1 MINFEKKSKMKNL
14 TLTNKNI
21 PTLDF
26 KESKLSKKDIT
37 TINKFKSLVIN
48 NGDDG
53 LREISQI
60 LNEKSLKS
68 FKVKKS
74 EFKKADRLLNDDIKN
89 AILIAYAN
97 IKKYHEKQLEG
108 LSIKSI
114 ETTKGIKLW
123 SEFRPIDV
131 VGLYVP
137 GGTAPLFSSF
147 LMQAIPAIIA
157 GCKDIIVCTP
167 PDKNGKIDPTILWV
181 ANLLNIK
188 NIFKVGGSQAIFAMA
203 YGTKSVPKCLKI
215 FGPGNQYVTLAKILV
230 SNDVPIDMPAGPSEV
245 YVVSD
250 DENKTDIIASD
261 LLSQLEHSKDAKA
274 VLVSKNKSLIKNIS
288 KEIDLQKNLL
298 NRQNILKSSQKNIYL
313 VNAANDQ
320 QIVDFINI
328 NAPEHLILLDEDF
341 SKIVPYINNAGS
353 VFCGKYS
360 PESFGDY
367 ASGSNHTLPT
377 ARSAKTYSGLSV
389 KDFGKIITFQTA
401 SPEGFVN
408 LAPTIKILAK
418 AECLDAHAKAVSI
431 REKYAEQ
438 DNIVKPRTSFIKRAT
453 NETSIFINLNID
465 GTGNYNI
472 NTGLKYFDHMLE
484 QFAKHGRFDITINS
498 IGDLEIDEHHTIE
511 DVAIAL
517 GDAFKQAL
525 GDRKNIER
533 YSSNQSLVMD
543 ETISNVSIDMA
554 SRNLLKMKTSKLRE
568 YVGDF
573 PTEMFEH
580 FFISFVNTLSFTC
593 HIDTKGSN
601 SHHIVEAT
609 FKSFT
614 RALSDALKENN
625 KNIASTKGVL

>member
-1 MINFEKKSKMKNL
+1 MKNL
-14 TLTNKNI
+14 TLKKNI

-26 KESKLSKKDIT
+26 KESKLSRKDIN

-48 NGDDG
+48 DGDNG
-53 LREISQI
+53 LREISKI
-60 LNEKSLKS
+60 LKEKSLNS
-68 FKVKKS
+68 FKVTKS
-74 EFKKADRLLNDDIKN
+74 EFKKADKLLNDDIKN

-108 LSIKSI
+108 LSIKDI
-114 ETTKGIKLW
+114 ETTKGVKLW
-123 SEFRPIDV
+123 SEFKPIDV
-131 VGLYVP
+131 IGLYIP

-157 GCKDIIVCTP
+157 GCNNIVVCTP
-167 PDKNGKIDPTILWV
+167 PNKNGNIDPAILWV
-181 ANLLNIK
+181 ADLLNIK
-188 NIFKVGGSQAIFAMA
+188 NIFKVGGSQAVFAMA
-203 YGTKSVPKCLKI
+203 YGTKSIPKCLKI
-215 FGPGNQYVTLAKILV
+215 FGPGNQYVTEAKMLV
-230 SNDVPIDMPAGPSEV
+230 SKDISIDMPAGPSEV
-245 YVVSD
+245 YVVSN
-250 DENKTDIIASD
+250 DENKLDIIASD

-274 VLVSKNKSLIKNIS
+274 VLISQNKSLIKNIS
-288 KEIDLQKNLL
+288 NEINIQNNAL
-298 NRQNILKSSQKNIYL
+298 NRQEILKSSINNIYL
-313 VNAANDQ
+313 VNASSDQ
-320 QIVDFINI
+320 QIIDFINI
-328 NAPEHLILLDEDF
+328 NAPEHLILLDNDF
-341 SKIVPYINNAGS
+341 SKIAPYINNAGS
-353 VFCGKYS
+353 VFCGNYS

-377 ARSAKTYSGLSV
+377 SGAAKTYSGLSV

-401 SPEGFVN
+401 TAEGFMN
-408 LAPTIKILAK
+408 LAPAVKILAE
-418 AECLDAHAKAVSI
+418 AENLDAHAKAVDI
-431 REKYAEQ
+431 REKYAIQ
-438 DNIVKPRTSFIKRAT
+438 DTYQKPRTSFIKRTT

-465 GTGNYNI
+465 GTGNYNVD
-472 NTGLKYFDHMLE
+472 TGLKYFDHMLE
-484 QFAKHGRFDITINS
+484 QFAKHGSFDITINS

-525 GDRKNIER
+525 GERKNIER
-533 YSSNQSLVMD
+533 YSSNESLVMD
-543 ETISNVSIDMA
+543 ETISNVSIDMS

-593 HIDTKGSN
+593 HIDTKGTN

-614 RALSDALKENN
+614 RALSTALIQNN
-625 KNIASTKGVL
+625 KNIASTKGML

>member
-1 MINFEKKSKMKNL
+1 MKYIKL
-14 TLTNKNI
+14 TKNI
-21 PTLDF
+21 PILDF
-26 KESKLSKKDIT
+26 QESKIPIKDINT
-37 TINKFKSLVIN
+37 VKKFKSLVLD

-53 LREISQI
+53 IREISK
-60 LNEKSLKS
+60 LLKEKSLKN
-68 FKVKKS
+68 FKVTNS
-74 EFKKADRLLNDDIKN
+74 EFKKADKLLDDDIKN
-89 AILIAYAN
+89 AILVAYSN

-108 LSIKSI
+108 LSIKTI

-157 GCKDIIVCTP
+157 GCKNIIVCTP

-215 FGPGNQYVTLAKILV
+215 FGPGNQYVTLAKMLV
-230 SNDVPIDMPAGPSEV
+230 SNDISIDMPAGPSEV
-245 YVVSD
+245 YVVSN

-341 SKIVPYINNAGS
+341 SKIAPYINNAGS

-401 SPEGFVN
+401 TPEGFIN

-438 DNIVKPRTSFIKRAT
+438 DNIAKPRTSFIKRAT
-453 NETSIFINLNID
+453 NETNIFINLNID

-625 KNIASTKGVL
+625 NNIASTKGVL

>member
-1 MINFEKKSKMKNL
+1 MKYIKL
-14 TLTNKNI
+14 TKNI

-26 KESKLSKKDIT
+26 QESKMPIKDINT
-37 TINKFKSLVIN
+37 VKKFKSLILN

-53 LREISQI
+53 IREISML
-60 LNEKSLKS
+60 LNERPLKN
-68 FKVKKS
+68 FKVSNS
-74 EFKKADRLLNDDIKN
+74 EFKKADKLLDDDIKN
-89 AILIAYAN
+89 AILVAYSN

-181 ANLLNIK
+181 ANLLNVK
-188 NIFKVGGSQAIFAMA
+188 NIFKVGGSQAIFAMT
-203 YGTKSVPKCLKI
+203 YGTKSIPKCLKI
-215 FGPGNQYVTLAKILV
+215 FGPGNQYVTLAKMLV
-230 SNDVPIDMPAGPSEV
+230 SNEVSIDMPAGPSEV

-274 VLVSKNKSLIKNIS
+274 VLVSKNKSLIRNIS
-288 KEIDLQKNLL
+288 KEIDLQKNSL

-313 VNAANDQ
+313 VNAASDQ
-320 QIVDFINI
+320 QIIDFINI

-401 SPEGFVN
+401 SSEGFVN

-525 GDRKNIER
+525 GDRQNIER

>member
-1 MINFEKKSKMKNL
+1 MKNL
-14 TLTNKNI
+14 TLRKNI

-26 KESKLSKKDIT
+26 KKSKLSRKDIN

-53 LREISQI
+53 LREISKM
-60 LNEKSLKS
+60 LKEKSLKS
-68 FKVKKS
+68 FKVTKS
-74 EFKKADRLLNDDIKN
+74 EFKKADQLLNDDIKN

-108 LSIKSI
+108 LSIKNI
-114 ETTKGIKLW
+114 ETTKGVKLW
-123 SEFRPIDV
+123 SEFKPIDV
-131 VGLYVP
+131 VGLYIP

-157 GCKDIIVCTP
+157 GCNNIVVCTP
-167 PDKNGKIDPTILWV
+167 PNKSGNIDPAILWV
-181 ANLLNIK
+181 ASLLNIK
-188 NIFKVGGSQAIFAMA
+188 NIYKVGGSQAIFAMA
-203 YGTKSVPKCLKI
+203 YGTKSIPKCLKI
-215 FGPGNQYVTLAKILV
+215 FGPGNQYVTEAKILV
-230 SNDVPIDMPAGPSEV
+230 SKDVSIDMPAGPSEV
-245 YVVSD
+245 YVVSN
-250 DENKTDIIASD
+250 DENKLDIIASD

-274 VLVSKNKSLIKNIS
+274 VLISQNKSVIENIS
-288 KEIDLQKNLL
+288 HEINIQNNSLTRQEILQ
-298 NRQNILKSSQKNIYL
+298 SSINNIYL
-313 VNAANDQ
+313 VNASSDQ
-320 QIVDFINI
+320 QVIDFINI
-328 NAPEHLILLDEDF
+328 NAPEHLILLDNDF

-353 VFCGKYS
+353 VFCGNYS

-377 ARSAKTYSGLSV
+377 SGAAKTYSGLSV

-401 SPEGFVN
+401 TAEGFMN
-408 LAPTIKILAK
+408 LAPAVKILAE
-418 AECLDAHAKAVSI
+418 AESLDAHTKAVDI
-431 REKYAEQ
+431 REKYAIQ
-438 DNIVKPRTSFIKRAT
+438 DTYQKPRTSFIKRTT

-465 GTGNYNI
+465 GTGNYNVD
-472 NTGLKYFDHMLE
+472 TGLKYFDHMLE
-484 QFAKHGRFDITINS
+484 QFAKHGSFDITINS

-525 GDRKNIER
+525 GERKNIER
-533 YSSNQSLVMD
+533 YSSNESLVMD
-543 ETISNVSIDMA
+543 ETISNVSIDMS

-593 HIDTKGSN
+593 HIDTKGTN
-601 SHHIVEAT
+601 SHHIIEAT

-614 RALSDALKENN
+614 RALSNALIQNN
-625 KNIASTKGVL
+625 KNIASTKGML

>member
-1 MINFEKKSKMKNL
+1 MKYIKL
-14 TLTNKNI
+14 TKNI
-21 PTLDF
+21 PILDF
-26 KESKLSKKDIT
+26 QESKIPIKDINT
-37 TINKFKSLVIN
+37 VKKFKSLVLD

-53 LREISQI
+53 IREISK
-60 LNEKSLKS
+60 LLKEKSLKN
-68 FKVKKS
+68 FKVTNS
-74 EFKKADRLLNDDIKN
+74 EFKKADKLLDDDIKN
-89 AILIAYAN
+89 AILVAYSN

-108 LSIKSI
+108 LSIKTI

-157 GCKDIIVCTP
+157 GCKNIIVCTP

-215 FGPGNQYVTLAKILV
+215 FGPGNQYVTLAKMLV
-230 SNDVPIDMPAGPSEV
+230 SNDVSIDMPAGPSEV
-245 YVVSD
+245 YVVSN

-320 QIVDFINI
+320 QIIDFINI

-341 SKIVPYINNAGS
+341 SKIAPYINNAGS

-401 SPEGFVN
+401 SPEGFIN
-408 LAPTIKILAK
+408 LAPTVKILAK

-431 REKYAEQ
+431 REKYAEE
-438 DNIVKPRTSFIKRAT
+438 DNIVKPRTSFIKRDT
-453 NETSIFINLNID
+453 KETSIYINLNID

-525 GDRKNIER
+525 GDRQNIER

-614 RALSDALKENN
+614 RALSDALKQNN
-625 KNIASTKGVL
+625 KNIASTKGIL

>member
-1 MINFEKKSKMKNL
+1 MKNIRL
-14 TLTNKNI
+14 TKNI

-26 KESKLSKKDIT
+26 QESKLSRKDINT
-37 TINKFKSLVIN
+37 VKRFKSLVLD

-53 LREISQI
+53 IREISKLLKEKA
-60 LNEKSLKS
+60 LNN
-68 FKVKKS
+68 FKVTNS
-74 EFKKADRLLNDDIKN
+74 EFQQADKLLSDDIKN
-89 AILIAYAN
+89 AILIAYSN

-123 SEFRPIDV
+123 SEFKPIDV

-157 GCKDIIVCTP
+157 GCKNIIVCTP

-215 FGPGNQYVTLAKILV
+215 FGPGNQYVTLAKMLV
-230 SNDVPIDMPAGPSEV
+230 SNNVSIDMPAGPSEV

-250 DENKTDIIASD
+250 DEDKIDIIASD

-274 VLVSKNKSLIKNIS
+274 VLISKNKSLVKTIS
-288 KEIDLQKNLL
+288 KEIDLQKKLL
-298 NRQNILKSSQKNIYL
+298 NRQNILISSLKNIYL

-341 SKIVPYINNAGS
+341 SKIAPYINNAGS

-401 SPEGFVN
+401 TPEGFIN

-431 REKYAEQ
+431 REKYAAQ
-438 DNIVKPRTSFIKRAT
+438 DNIAKPRISFIKRAT
-453 NETSIFINLNID
+453 NETNIFINLNID

-601 SHHIVEAT
+601 SHHIIEAT

-614 RALSDALKENN
+614 RALSDALKQNN
-625 KNIASTKGVL
+625 KNIASTKGIL

>member
-1 MINFEKKSKMKNL
+1 MKYIRL
-14 TLTNKNI
+14 TKNI
-21 PTLDF
+21 PALDF
-26 KESKLSKKDIT
+26 QESKMPIKDINT
-37 TINKFKSLVIN
+37 VKKFKSLVLD

-53 LREISQI
+53 IREISK
-60 LNEKSLKS
+60 LLKEKSLKN
-68 FKVKKS
+68 FKVANS
-74 EFKKADRLLNDDIKN
+74 EFKKADKLLDDDIKN
-89 AILIAYAN
+89 AILVAYSN

-215 FGPGNQYVTLAKILV
+215 FGPGNQYVTLAKMLV
-230 SNDVPIDMPAGPSEV
+230 SNDVSIDMPAGPSEV
-245 YVVSD
+245 YVVSN
-250 DENKTDIIASD
+250 DENKKDIIASD

-288 KEIDLQKNLL
+288 KEIDLQKNSLK
-298 NRQNILKSSQKNIYL
+298 RQNILKSSQKNIYL
-313 VNAANDQ
+313 VNAASDQ
-320 QIVDFINI
+320 QIIDFINI

-341 SKIVPYINNAGS
+341 SKIAPYINNAGS

-401 SPEGFVN
+401 SPEGFIN
-408 LAPTIKILAK
+408 LAPTVKILAK

-525 GDRKNIER
+525 GDRQNIER

>member
-1 MINFEKKSKMKNL
+1 MKNL
-14 TLTNKNI
+14 TLKKNI

-26 KESKLSKKDIT
+26 KESKLSRKDIN

-48 NGDDG
+48 DGDNG
-53 LREISQI
+53 LREISKI
-60 LNEKSLKS
+60 LKEKSLNS
-68 FKVKKS
+68 FKVTKS
-74 EFKKADRLLNDDIKN
+74 EFKKADKLLNDDIKN

-108 LSIKSI
+108 LSIKDI
-114 ETTKGIKLW
+114 ETTKGVKLW
-123 SEFRPIDV
+123 SEFKPIDV
-131 VGLYVP
+131 IGLYIP

-157 GCKDIIVCTP
+157 GCNNIVVCTP
-167 PDKNGKIDPTILWV
+167 PNKNGNIDPAILWV
-181 ANLLNIK
+181 ADLLNIK
-188 NIFKVGGSQAIFAMA
+188 NIFKVGGSQAVFAMA
-203 YGTKSVPKCLKI
+203 YGTKSIPKCLKI
-215 FGPGNQYVTLAKILV
+215 FGPGNQYVTEAKMLV
-230 SNDVPIDMPAGPSEV
+230 SKDISIDMPAGPSEV
-245 YVVSD
+245 YVVSN
-250 DENKTDIIASD
+250 DENKLDIIASD

-274 VLVSKNKSLIKNIS
+274 VLISQNKSLLKNIS
-288 KEIDLQKNLL
+288 SEINIQNNAL
-298 NRQNILKSSQKNIYL
+298 NRQEILKSSINNIYL
-313 VNAANDQ
+313 VNASNDQ
-320 QIVDFINI
+320 QVIDFINI
-328 NAPEHLILLDEDF
+328 NAPEHLILLDNDF
-341 SKIVPYINNAGS
+341 SKIAPYINNAGS
-353 VFCGKYS
+353 VFCGNYS

-377 ARSAKTYSGLSV
+377 SGAAKTYSGLSV

-401 SPEGFVN
+401 TAEGFMN
-408 LAPTIKILAK
+408 LAPAVKILAE
-418 AECLDAHAKAVSI
+418 AENLDAHAKAVDI
-431 REKYAEQ
+431 REKYAIQ
-438 DNIVKPRTSFIKRAT
+438 DTYQKPRTSFIKRTT

-465 GTGNYNI
+465 GTGNYNVD
-472 NTGLKYFDHMLE
+472 TGLKYFDHMLE
-484 QFAKHGRFDITINS
+484 QFAKHGSFDITINS

-525 GDRKNIER
+525 GERKNIER
-533 YSSNQSLVMD
+533 YSSNESLVMD
-543 ETISNVSIDMA
+543 ETISNVSIDMS

-593 HIDTKGSN
+593 HIDTKGTN

-614 RALSDALKENN
+614 RALSTALIQNN
-625 KNIASTKGVL
+625 KNIASTKGML

>member
-1 MINFEKKSKMKNL
+1 MKYIKL
-14 TLTNKNI
+14 TKNI

-26 KESKLSKKDIT
+26 QESKMPIKDINT
-37 TINKFKSLVIN
+37 VKKFKSLVLD

-53 LREISQI
+53 IREISK
-60 LNEKSLKS
+60 LLKEKSLKN
-68 FKVKKS
+68 FKVTNS
-74 EFKKADRLLNDDIKN
+74 EFKKADKLLDDDIKN
-89 AILIAYAN
+89 AILVAYSN

-108 LSIKSI
+108 LSIKTI

-215 FGPGNQYVTLAKILV
+215 FGPGNQYVTLAKMLV
-230 SNDVPIDMPAGPSEV
+230 SNDVSIDMPAGPSEV

-320 QIVDFINI
+320 QIIDFINI

-401 SPEGFVN
+401 TPEGFIN

-453 NETSIFINLNID
+453 NETNIFINLNID

-625 KNIASTKGVL
+625 NNIASTKGVL

>member
-1 MINFEKKSKMKNL
+1 MKNIRL
-14 TLTNKNI
+14 TKNI

-26 KESKLSKKDIT
+26 QESKLSRKDINT
-37 TINKFKSLVIN
+37 VKRFKSLVLD

-53 LREISQI
+53 IREISKLLKEKA
-60 LNEKSLKS
+60 LNN
-68 FKVKKS
+68 FKVTNS
-74 EFKKADRLLNDDIKN
+74 EFKQADKLLSDDIKN
-89 AILIAYAN
+89 AILIAYSN

-123 SEFRPIDV
+123 SEFKPIDV

-157 GCKDIIVCTP
+157 GCKNIIVCTP

-215 FGPGNQYVTLAKILV
+215 FGPGNQFVTLAKMLV
-230 SNDVPIDMPAGPSEV
+230 SNNVSIDMPAGPSEV

-250 DENKTDIIASD
+250 DEDKIDIIASD

-274 VLVSKNKSLIKNIS
+274 VLISKNKSLVKTIS
-288 KEIDLQKNLL
+288 KEIDLQKKLL
-298 NRQNILKSSQKNIYL
+298 NRQNILISSLKNIYL

-320 QIVDFINI
+320 QIIDFINI

-341 SKIVPYINNAGS
+341 SKIAPYINNAGS

-377 ARSAKTYSGLSV
+377 AGSAKTYSGLSV

-401 SPEGFVN
+401 SPEGFIN
-408 LAPTIKILAK
+408 LAPTVKILAK

-431 REKYAEQ
+431 REKYAEE
-438 DNIVKPRTSFIKRAT
+438 DNIVKPRTSFIKRDT
-453 NETSIFINLNID
+453 KETSIYINLNID

-511 DVAIAL
+511 DVAITL

-525 GDRKNIER
+525 GDRTNIER

-554 SRNLLKMKTSKLRE
+554 SRNLLKMQTSKLRE

-625 KNIASTKGVL
+625 NNIASTKGVL

>member
-1 MINFEKKSKMKNL
+1 MKNL
-14 TLTNKNI
+14 TLRKNI

-26 KESKLSKKDIT
+26 KKSKLSRKDIN

-53 LREISQI
+53 LREISKM
-60 LNEKSLKS
+60 LKEKSLKS
-68 FKVKKS
+68 FKVTKS
-74 EFKKADRLLNDDIKN
+74 EFKKADQLLNDDIKN

-108 LSIKSI
+108 LSIKNI
-114 ETTKGIKLW
+114 ETTKGVKLW
-123 SEFRPIDV
+123 SEFKPIDV
-131 VGLYVP
+131 VGLYIP

-157 GCKDIIVCTP
+157 GCNNIVVCTP
-167 PDKNGKIDPTILWV
+167 PNKSGNIDPAILWV
-181 ANLLNIK
+181 ASLLNIK
-188 NIFKVGGSQAIFAMA
+188 NIYKVGGSQAIFAMA
-203 YGTKSVPKCLKI
+203 YGTKSIPKCLKI
-215 FGPGNQYVTLAKILV
+215 FGPGNQYVTEAKILV
-230 SNDVPIDMPAGPSEV
+230 SKDVSIDMPAGPSEV
-245 YVVSD
+245 YVVSN
-250 DENKTDIIASD
+250 DENKLDIIASD

-274 VLVSKNKSLIKNIS
+274 VLISQNKSVIENIS
-288 KEIDLQKNLL
+288 HEINLQNNSLT
-298 NRQNILKSSQKNIYL
+298 RQEILQSSINNIYL
-313 VNAANDQ
+313 VNASSDQ
-320 QIVDFINI
+320 QVIDFINI
-328 NAPEHLILLDEDF
+328 NAPEHLILLDNDF

-353 VFCGKYS
+353 VFCGNYS

-377 ARSAKTYSGLSV
+377 SGAAKTYSGLSV

-401 SPEGFVN
+401 TAEGFMN
-408 LAPTIKILAK
+408 LAPAVKILAE
-418 AECLDAHAKAVSI
+418 AESLDAHTKSVDI
-431 REKYAEQ
+431 REKYAIQ
-438 DNIVKPRTSFIKRAT
+438 DTYQKPRTSFIKRTT

-465 GTGNYNI
+465 GTGNYNVD
-472 NTGLKYFDHMLE
+472 TGLKYFDHMLE
-484 QFAKHGRFDITINS
+484 QFAKHGSFDITINS

-525 GDRKNIER
+525 GERKNIER
-533 YSSNQSLVMD
+533 YSSNESLVMD
-543 ETISNVSIDMA
+543 ETISNVSIDMS

-593 HIDTKGSN
+593 HIDTKGTN
-601 SHHIVEAT
+601 SHHIIEAT

-614 RALSDALKENN
+614 RALSNALIQNN
-625 KNIASTKGVL
+625 KNIASTKGML

>member
-1 MINFEKKSKMKNL
+1 MKNL
-14 TLTNKNI
+14 TLKKNI

-26 KESKLSKKDIT
+26 KESKLSRKDIN

-48 NGDDG
+48 DGDNG
-53 LREISQI
+53 LREISKI
-60 LNEKSLKS
+60 LKEKSLNS
-68 FKVKKS
+68 FKVTKS
-74 EFKKADRLLNDDIKN
+74 EFKKADKLLNDDIKN

-108 LSIKSI
+108 LSIKDI
-114 ETTKGIKLW
+114 ETTKGVKLW
-123 SEFRPIDV
+123 SEFKPIDV
-131 VGLYVP
+131 IGLYIP

-157 GCKDIIVCTP
+157 GCNNIVVCTP
-167 PDKNGKIDPTILWV
+167 PNKNGNIDPAILWV
-181 ANLLNIK
+181 ADLLNIK
-188 NIFKVGGSQAIFAMA
+188 NIFKVGGSQAVFAMA
-203 YGTKSVPKCLKI
+203 YGTKSIPKCLKI
-215 FGPGNQYVTLAKILV
+215 FGPGNQYVTEAKMLV
-230 SNDVPIDMPAGPSEV
+230 SKDISIDMPAGPSEV
-245 YVVSD
+245 YVVSN
-250 DENKTDIIASD
+250 DENKLDIIASD

-274 VLVSKNKSLIKNIS
+274 VLISQNKSLIKNIS
-288 KEIDLQKNLL
+288 NEINIQNNAL
-298 NRQNILKSSQKNIYL
+298 NRQEILKSSINNIYL
-313 VNAANDQ
+313 VNASSDQ
-320 QIVDFINI
+320 QVIDFINI
-328 NAPEHLILLDEDF
+328 NAPEHLILLDNDF
-341 SKIVPYINNAGS
+341 SKIAPYINNAGS
-353 VFCGKYS
+353 VFCGNYS

-377 ARSAKTYSGLSV
+377 SGAAKTYSGLSV

-401 SPEGFVN
+401 TAEGFMN
-408 LAPTIKILAK
+408 LAPAVKILAE
-418 AECLDAHAKAVSI
+418 AENLDAHAKAVDI
-431 REKYAEQ
+431 REKYAIQ
-438 DNIVKPRTSFIKRAT
+438 DTYQKPRTSFIKRTT

-472 NTGLKYFDHMLE
+472 DTGLKYFDHMLE
-484 QFAKHGRFDITINS
+484 QFAKHGSFDITINS

-525 GDRKNIER
+525 GERKNIER
-533 YSSNQSLVMD
+533 YSSNESLVMD
-543 ETISNVSIDMA
+543 ETISNVSIDMS

-593 HIDTKGSN
+593 HIDTKGTN

-614 RALSDALKENN
+614 RALSTALIQNN
-625 KNIASTKGVL
+625 KNIASTKGML

>member
-1 MINFEKKSKMKNL
+1 MKNL
-14 TLTNKNI
+14 TLRKNI

-26 KESKLSKKDIT
+26 KESKLSRKDIN

-53 LREISQI
+53 LKEISKI
-60 LNEKSLKS
+60 LKEKPLNS
-68 FKVKKS
+68 FKVTKS
-74 EFKKADRLLNDDIKN
+74 EFKKADKLLNDDIKN

-108 LSIKSI
+108 LSIKDI

-123 SEFRPIDV
+123 SEFKPIDV
-131 VGLYVP
+131 IGLYIP

-157 GCKDIIVCTP
+157 GCNNIVVCTP
-167 PDKNGKIDPTILWV
+167 PNKNGNIDPAILWV
-181 ANLLNIK
+181 ADLLNIK
-188 NIFKVGGSQAIFAMA
+188 NIYKVGGSQAVFAMA
-203 YGTKSVPKCLKI
+203 YGTKSIPKCLKI
-215 FGPGNQYVTLAKILV
+215 FGPGNQYVTEAKMLV
-230 SNDVPIDMPAGPSEV
+230 SKDISIDMPAGPSEV
-245 YVVSD
+245 YVVSN
-250 DENKTDIIASD
+250 DENKLDIIASD

-274 VLVSKNKSLIKNIS
+274 VLISQNKSLIKNIS
-288 KEIDLQKNLL
+288 NEINIQNNAL
-298 NRQNILKSSQKNIYL
+298 NRQEILKSSINNIYL
-313 VNAANDQ
+313 VNASSDQ
-320 QIVDFINI
+320 QVIDFINI
-328 NAPEHLILLDEDF
+328 NAPEHLILLDNDF
-341 SKIVPYINNAGS
+341 SKIAPYINNAGS
-353 VFCGKYS
+353 VFCGNYS

-377 ARSAKTYSGLSV
+377 SGAAKTYSGLSV

-401 SPEGFVN
+401 TAEGFMN
-408 LAPTIKILAK
+408 LAPAVKILAE
-418 AECLDAHAKAVSI
+418 AENLDAHAKAVDI
-431 REKYAEQ
+431 REKYAIQ
-438 DNIVKPRTSFIKRAT
+438 DTYQKPRTSFIKRTT

-465 GTGNYNI
+465 GTGNYNVD
-472 NTGLKYFDHMLE
+472 TGLKYFDHMLE
-484 QFAKHGRFDITINS
+484 QFAKHGSFDITINS

-525 GDRKNIER
+525 GERKNIER
-533 YSSNQSLVMD
+533 YSSNESLVMD
-543 ETISNVSIDMA
+543 ETISNVSIDMS

-593 HIDTKGSN
+593 HIDTKGTN

-614 RALSDALKENN
+614 RALSTALIQNN
-625 KNIASTKGVL
+625 KNIASTKGML

>member
-1 MINFEKKSKMKNL
+1 MKNL
-14 TLTNKNI
+14 TLKKNI

-26 KESKLSKKDIT
+26 NESKLSKKDKN

-48 NGDDG
+48 DGDNG
-53 LREISQI
+53 LREISKI
-60 LNEKSLKS
+60 LKEKSLNS
-68 FKVKKS
+68 FKVTKS
-74 EFKKADRLLNDDIKN
+74 EFKKADKLLNDDIKN

-108 LSIKSI
+108 LSIKDI
-114 ETTKGIKLW
+114 ETTKGVKLW
-123 SEFRPIDV
+123 SEFKPIDV
-131 VGLYVP
+131 IGLYIP

-157 GCKDIIVCTP
+157 GCNNIVVCTP
-167 PDKNGKIDPTILWV
+167 PNKNGNIDPAILWV
-181 ANLLNIK
+181 ADLLNIK
-188 NIFKVGGSQAIFAMA
+188 NIFKVGGSQAVFAMA
-203 YGTKSVPKCLKI
+203 YGTKSIPKCLKI
-215 FGPGNQYVTLAKILV
+215 FGPGNQYVTEAKMLV
-230 SNDVPIDMPAGPSEV
+230 SKDISIDMPAGPSEV
-245 YVVSD
+245 YVVSN
-250 DENKTDIIASD
+250 DENKLDIIASD

-274 VLVSKNKSLIKNIS
+274 VLISQNKSLIKNIS
-288 KEIDLQKNLL
+288 NEINIQNNAL
-298 NRQNILKSSQKNIYL
+298 NRQEILKSSINNIYL
-313 VNAANDQ
+313 VNASSDQ
-320 QIVDFINI
+320 QIIDFINI
-328 NAPEHLILLDEDF
+328 NAPEHLILLDNDF
-341 SKIVPYINNAGS
+341 SKIAPYINNAGS
-353 VFCGKYS
+353 VFCGNYS

-377 ARSAKTYSGLSV
+377 SGAAKTYSGLSV

-401 SPEGFVN
+401 TAEGFMN
-408 LAPTIKILAK
+408 LAPAVKILAE
-418 AECLDAHAKAVSI
+418 AESLDAHTKAVDI
-431 REKYAEQ
+431 REKYAIQ
-438 DNIVKPRTSFIKRAT
+438 DTYQKPRTSFIKRTT

-465 GTGNYNI
+465 GTGNYNVD
-472 NTGLKYFDHMLE
+472 TGLKYFDHMLE
-484 QFAKHGRFDITINS
+484 QFAKHGSFDITINS

-525 GDRKNIER
+525 GERKNIER
-533 YSSNQSLVMD
+533 YSSNESLVMD
-543 ETISNVSIDMA
+543 ETISNVSIDMS

-593 HIDTKGSN
+593 HIDTKGTN

-614 RALSDALKENN
+614 RALSTALIQNN
-625 KNIASTKGVL
+625 KNIASTKGML

>member
-1 MINFEKKSKMKNL
+1 MKNL
-14 TLTNKNI
+14 TLRKNI

-26 KESKLSKKDIT
+26 KKSKLSRKDIN

-53 LREISQI
+53 LREISKI
-60 LNEKSLKS
+60 LKEKSLNS
-68 FKVKKS
+68 FKVTKS
-74 EFKKADRLLNDDIKN
+74 EFKKADQLLNDDIKN

-108 LSIKSI
+108 LSIKNI
-114 ETTKGIKLW
+114 ETTKGVKLW
-123 SEFRPIDV
+123 SEFKPIDV
-131 VGLYVP
+131 VGLYIP
-137 GGTAPLFSSF
+137 GGTAPLFSSL

-157 GCKDIIVCTP
+157 GCNNIVVCTP
-167 PDKNGKIDPTILWV
+167 PNKSGNIDPAILWV
-181 ANLLNIK
+181 ASLLNIK
-188 NIFKVGGSQAIFAMA
+188 NIYKVGGSQAIFAMA
-203 YGTKSVPKCLKI
+203 YGTKSIPKCLKI
-215 FGPGNQYVTLAKILV
+215 FGPGNQYVTEAKILV
-230 SNDVPIDMPAGPSEV
+230 SKDVSIDMPAGPSEV
-245 YVVSD
+245 YVVSN
-250 DENKTDIIASD
+250 DENKLDIIASD

-274 VLVSKNKSLIKNIS
+274 VLISQNKSVIENIS
-288 KEIDLQKNLL
+288 HEINIQNNSLTRQEILQ
-298 NRQNILKSSQKNIYL
+298 SSINNIYL
-313 VNAANDQ
+313 VDASSDQ
-320 QIVDFINI
+320 QVIDFINI
-328 NAPEHLILLDEDF
+328 NAPEHLILLDNDF
-341 SKIVPYINNAGS
+341 SKIAPYINNAGS
-353 VFCGKYS
+353 VFCGNYS

-377 ARSAKTYSGLSV
+377 SGAAKTYSGLSV

-401 SPEGFVN
+401 TAEGFMN
-408 LAPTIKILAK
+408 LAPAVKILAE
-418 AECLDAHAKAVSI
+418 AESLDAHTKAVDI
-431 REKYAEQ
+431 REKYAIQ
-438 DNIVKPRTSFIKRAT
+438 DTYQKPRTSFIKRTT

-465 GTGNYNI
+465 GTGNYNVD
-472 NTGLKYFDHMLE
+472 TGLKYFDHMLE
-484 QFAKHGRFDITINS
+484 QFAKHGSFDITINS

-525 GDRKNIER
+525 GERKNIER
-533 YSSNQSLVMD
+533 YSSNESLVMD
-543 ETISNVSIDMA
+543 ETISNVSVDMS

-593 HIDTKGSN
+593 HIDTKGTN

-614 RALSDALKENN
+614 RALSAALIQNN
-625 KNIASTKGVL
+625 KNIASTKGML

>member
-1 MINFEKKSKMKNL
+1 MKNL
-14 TLTNKNI
+14 TLRKNI

-26 KESKLSKKDIT
+26 KESKLSRKDIN

-53 LREISQI
+53 LKEISKI
-60 LNEKSLKS
+60 LKEKPLNS
-68 FKVKKS
+68 FKVTKS
-74 EFKKADRLLNDDIKN
+74 EFKKADKLLNDDIKN

-108 LSIKSI
+108 LSIKDI
-114 ETTKGIKLW
+114 ETTKGVKLW
-123 SEFRPIDV
+123 SEFKPIDV
-131 VGLYVP
+131 IGLYIP

-157 GCKDIIVCTP
+157 GCNNIVVCTP
-167 PDKNGKIDPTILWV
+167 PNKNGNIDPAILWV
-181 ANLLNIK
+181 ADLLNIK
-188 NIFKVGGSQAIFAMA
+188 NIFKVGGSQAVFAMA
-203 YGTKSVPKCLKI
+203 YGTKSIPKCLKI
-215 FGPGNQYVTLAKILV
+215 FGPGNQYVTEAKMLV
-230 SNDVPIDMPAGPSEV
+230 SKDISIDMPAGPSEV
-245 YVVSD
+245 YVVSN
-250 DENKTDIIASD
+250 DENRLDIIASD

-274 VLVSKNKSLIKNIS
+274 VLISQNKSVIKNIS
-288 KEIDLQKNLL
+288 NEINIQNNAL
-298 NRQNILKSSQKNIYL
+298 NRQEILKSSINNIYL
-313 VNAANDQ
+313 VNASSDQ
-320 QIVDFINI
+320 QIIDFINI
-328 NAPEHLILLDEDF
+328 NAPEHLILLDNDF
-341 SKIVPYINNAGS
+341 SKIAPYINNAGS
-353 VFCGKYS
+353 VFCGNYS

-377 ARSAKTYSGLSV
+377 SGAAKTYSGLSV

-401 SPEGFVN
+401 TAEGFMN
-408 LAPTIKILAK
+408 LAPAVKILAE
-418 AECLDAHAKAVSI
+418 AENLDAHAKAVDI
-431 REKYAEQ
+431 REKYAIQ
-438 DNIVKPRTSFIKRAT
+438 DTYQKPRTSFIKRTT

-465 GTGNYNI
+465 GTGNYNVD
-472 NTGLKYFDHMLE
+472 TGLKYFDHMLE
-484 QFAKHGRFDITINS
+484 QFAKHGSFDITINS

-525 GDRKNIER
+525 GERKNIER
-533 YSSNQSLVMD
+533 YSSNESLVMD
-543 ETISNVSIDMA
+543 ETISNVSIDMS

-593 HIDTKGSN
+593 HIDTKGTN

-614 RALSDALKENN
+614 RALSTALIQNN
-625 KNIASTKGVL
+625 KNIASTKGML

>member
-1 MINFEKKSKMKNL
+1 MKYIKL
-14 TLTNKNI
+14 TKNI
-21 PTLDF
+21 PILDF
-26 KESKLSKKDIT
+26 QESKIPIKDINT
-37 TINKFKSLVIN
+37 VKKFKSLVLD

-53 LREISQI
+53 IREISE
-60 LNEKSLKS
+60 LLKEKSLKN
-68 FKVKKS
+68 FKVTNS
-74 EFKKADRLLNDDIKN
+74 EFKKADKLLNDDIKN
-89 AILIAYAN
+89 AILVAYSN

-157 GCKDIIVCTP
+157 GCKNIIVCTP

-215 FGPGNQYVTLAKILV
+215 FGPGNQYVTLAKMLV
-230 SNDVPIDMPAGPSEV
+230 SNDVSIDMPAGPSEV

-261 LLSQLEHSKDAKA
+261 LLSQLEHSQDAKA
-274 VLVSKNKSLIKNIS
+274 VLVSKNKSLIRNIS

-320 QIVDFINI
+320 QIIDFINI

-341 SKIVPYINNAGS
+341 SKIAPYINNAGS

-401 SPEGFVN
+401 SSEGFVN

-525 GDRKNIER
+525 GDRQNIER

-625 KNIASTKGVL
+625 NNIASTKGVL

>member
-1 MINFEKKSKMKNL
+1 MKNL
-14 TLTNKNI
+14 TLRKNI

-26 KESKLSKKDIT
+26 KKSKLSRKDIN

-53 LREISQI
+53 LREISKM
-60 LNEKSLKS
+60 LKEKSLKS
-68 FKVKKS
+68 FKVTKS
-74 EFKKADRLLNDDIKN
+74 EFKKADQLLNDDIKN

-108 LSIKSI
+108 LSIKNI
-114 ETTKGIKLW
+114 ETTKGVKLW
-123 SEFRPIDV
+123 SEFKPIDV
-131 VGLYVP
+131 VGLYIP

-157 GCKDIIVCTP
+157 GCNNIVVCTP
-167 PDKNGKIDPTILWV
+167 PNKSGNIDPAILWV
-181 ANLLNIK
+181 ASLLNIK
-188 NIFKVGGSQAIFAMA
+188 NIYKVGGSQAIFAMA
-203 YGTKSVPKCLKI
+203 YGTKSIPKCLKI
-215 FGPGNQYVTLAKILV
+215 FGPGNQYVTEAKILV
-230 SNDVPIDMPAGPSEV
+230 SKDVSIDMPAGPSEV
-245 YVVSD
+245 YVVSN
-250 DENKTDIIASD
+250 DENKLDIIASD

-274 VLVSKNKSLIKNIS
+274 VLISQNKSVIENIS
-288 KEIDLQKNLL
+288 HEINIQNNSLTRQEILQ
-298 NRQNILKSSQKNIYL
+298 SSINNIYL
-313 VNAANDQ
+313 VNASSDQ
-320 QIVDFINI
+320 QVIDFINI
-328 NAPEHLILLDEDF
+328 NAPEHLILLDNDF

-353 VFCGKYS
+353 VFCGNYS

-377 ARSAKTYSGLSV
+377 SGAAKTYSGLSV

-401 SPEGFVN
+401 TAEGFMN
-408 LAPTIKILAK
+408 LAPAVKILAE
-418 AECLDAHAKAVSI
+418 AESLDAHTKAVDI
-431 REKYAEQ
+431 REKYAIQ
-438 DNIVKPRTSFIKRAT
+438 DTYQKPRTSFIKRTT

-465 GTGNYNI
+465 GTGNYNVD
-472 NTGLKYFDHMLE
+472 TGLKYFDHMLE
-484 QFAKHGRFDITINS
+484 QFAKHGSFDITINS

-517 GDAFKQAL
+517 GNAFKQAL
-525 GDRKNIER
+525 GERKNIER
-533 YSSNQSLVMD
+533 YSSNESLVMD
-543 ETISNVSIDMA
+543 ETISNVSIDMS

-593 HIDTKGSN
+593 HIDTKGTN
-601 SHHIVEAT
+601 SHHIIEAT

-614 RALSDALKENN
+614 RALSKALIQNN
-625 KNIASTKGVL
+625 KNIASTKGML

>member
-1 MINFEKKSKMKNL
+1 MKNL
-14 TLTNKNI
+14 TLRKNI

-26 KESKLSKKDIT
+26 EESKLSKKDKN

-53 LREISQI
+53 LRQISKI
-60 LNEKSLKS
+60 LKEKSLNN
-68 FKVKKS
+68 FKVTKS
-74 EFKKADRLLNDDIKN
+74 EFKKADNLLNDDIKN

-108 LSIKSI
+108 LSIKNI

-123 SEFRPIDV
+123 SEFKPIDV
-131 VGLYVP
+131 VGLYIP

-157 GCKDIIVCTP
+157 GCNNIVVCTP
-167 PDKNGKIDPTILWV
+167 PNKSGNIDPAILWV
-181 ANLLNIK
+181 ASLLNIK
-188 NIFKVGGSQAIFAMA
+188 SIYKVGGSQAIFAMA
-203 YGTKSVPKCLKI
+203 YGTKSIPKCLKI
-215 FGPGNQYVTLAKILV
+215 FGPGNQYVTEAKMLV
-230 SNDVPIDMPAGPSEV
+230 SKDVSIDMPAGPSEV
-245 YVVSD
+245 YVVSN
-250 DENKTDIIASD
+250 DENKLDIIASD

-274 VLVSKNKSLIKNIS
+274 VLISQNKYVIKNIS
-288 KEIDLQKNLL
+288 KEINLQNNSL
-298 NRQNILKSSQKNIYL
+298 NRQEILQSSINNIYL
-313 VNAANDQ
+313 VDASSDQ
-320 QIVDFINI
+320 QVIDFINI
-328 NAPEHLILLDEDF
+328 NAPEHLILLDNDF
-341 SKIVPYINNAGS
+341 SKIAPYINNAGS
-353 VFCGKYS
+353 VFCGNYS

-377 ARSAKTYSGLSV
+377 SGAAKTYSGLSV

-401 SPEGFVN
+401 TAEGFMN
-408 LAPTIKILAK
+408 LAPAVKILAE
-418 AECLDAHAKAVSI
+418 AENLDAHARAVDI
-431 REKYAEQ
+431 REKYAIQ
-438 DNIVKPRTSFIKRAT
+438 DTYQKPRISFIKRTT

-465 GTGNYNI
+465 GTGNYNVD
-472 NTGLKYFDHMLE
+472 TGLKYFDHMLE
-484 QFAKHGRFDITINS
+484 QFAKHGSFDITINS

-525 GDRKNIER
+525 GERKNIER
-533 YSSNQSLVMD
+533 YSSNESLVMD
-543 ETISNVSIDMA
+543 ETISNVSIDMS

-593 HIDTKGSN
+593 HIDTKGTN

-614 RALSDALKENN
+614 RALSAALIQNN
-625 KNIASTKGVL
+625 KNIASTKGML

>member
-1 MINFEKKSKMKNL
+1 MKNIRL
-14 TLTNKNI
+14 TKNI

-26 KESKLSKKDIT
+26 QESKLSRKDINT
-37 TINKFKSLVIN
+37 VKKFKSLVLD

-53 LREISQI
+53 IREISE
-60 LNEKSLKS
+60 LLKEKSLKN
-68 FKVKKS
+68 FKVTNS
-74 EFKKADRLLNDDIKN
+74 EFKKADKLLDDDIKN
-89 AILIAYAN
+89 AILVAYSN

-157 GCKDIIVCTP
+157 GCKNIIVCTP

-215 FGPGNQYVTLAKILV
+215 FGPGNQYVTLAKMLV
-230 SNDVPIDMPAGPSEV
+230 SNDVSIDMPAGPSEV

-341 SKIVPYINNAGS
+341 SKIAPYINNAGS

-401 SPEGFVN
+401 SPEGFIN
-408 LAPTIKILAK
+408 LAPTVKILAK

-431 REKYAEQ
+431 REKYAEE

-453 NETSIFINLNID
+453 NETNIFINLNID

-625 KNIASTKGVL
+625 NNIASTKGVL